1 MHGNRSVLLNCNMKE
16 NSDQIGTRQNERLLA
31 MQEVD
36 YTKTTLLIS
45 HF

>member
-1 MHGNRSVLLNCNMKE
+1 MLNCNMKE